1 MKLHLSKGDG
11 KNIVTAYGADHVTIN
26 GQRHESSL
34 VVLPNELL
42 TDWMVRNVEELTEAH
57 IERILGHKPEVI
69 LLGTGKQLKFPA
81 GPILGCAAQAGVGLE
96 VMDTFAAC
104 RTYNI
109 LMSEGRFVAAALIF
123 A

>member
-11 KNIVTAYGADHVTIN
+11 KNIVTAYGTDHVTIN
-26 GQRHESSL
+26 GQRHEAPL
-34 VVLPNELL
+34 VVLPNALI
-42 TDWMVRNVEELTEAH
+42 TDWPVRNVDELTAAQL
-57 IERILGHKPEVI
+57 ERILAYKPEVI

-81 GPILGCAAQAGVGLE
+81 GPIMGCAAQAGVGLE

-109 LMSEGRFVAAALIF
+109 LMSEGRSVAAALMF
-123 A
+123 G